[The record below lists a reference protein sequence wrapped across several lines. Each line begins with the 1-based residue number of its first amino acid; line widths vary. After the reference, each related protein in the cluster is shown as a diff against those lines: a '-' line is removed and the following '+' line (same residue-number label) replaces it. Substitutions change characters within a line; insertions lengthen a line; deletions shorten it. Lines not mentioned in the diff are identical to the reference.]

1 MYPDTF
7 SIIKVFSF
15 AAVAFVVTVIWTP
28 FLTNFLYKYKIGK
41 QIRDSKTAPIFAK
54 LHMKKSGTPT
64 MGGILIWMTTLVLAL
79 LFAMLAAV
87 TEMPFFKDINFLNRP
102 ETLLP
107 LGALVATALVGLAD
121 DFFNVRQ
128 MGSQGGGL
136 RVRHKLVIY
145 TIISIIAAWWFVAKL
160 DWTTLHVPFA
170 GNFDIGWWF
179 APIII
184 FVIVA
189 TSFSVNETDGL
200 DGLAG
205 GTLLAAFFALAFI
218 AFMQDKVNLAT
229 FCAVISGSLLAFLW
243 FNISPARFFMGDT
256 GSMAM
261 GTTLG
266 IVAILT
272 NSIFILPIIG
282 LVFVIEAL
290 SVIIQLSSK
299 RFRKKKIFQSTPL
312 HHHFEAIGWPE
323 TKIVMRFW
331 VIAAVMAVV
340 GVSFYLIDK

>member
-1 MYPDTF
+1 MLLDTF
-7 SIIKVFSF
+7 SIIKVLSF
-15 AAVAFVVTVIWTP
+15 AAVAFIVTVIWTP
-28 FLTNFLYKYKIGK
+28 FLTNFLYKHKIGK
-41 QIRDSKTAPIFAK
+41 QIRDSGSAPIFAK

-64 MGGILIWMTTLVLAL
+64 MGGVLIWITTLGLAL
-79 LFAMLAAV
+79 LFACLAAI
-87 TEMPFFKDINFLNRP
+87 TEVPFFKDINFLTRS

-107 LGALVATALVGLAD
+107 LGALIATALVGLAD
-121 DFFNVRQ
+121 DYFNVRK
-128 MGSQGGGL
+128 MGANGGGL

-145 TIISIIAAWWFVAKL
+145 SVISIIAAWWFVAKL
-160 DWTTLHVPFA
+160 DWTTIHVPFA

-184 FVIVA
+184 FIIVA

-205 GTLLAAFFALAFI
+205 GTLLAAFFAFAFI

-256 GSMAM
+256 GSMAL

-272 NSIFILPIIG
+272 NSVFILPIIG
-282 LVFVIEAL
+282 LVFMVEAL
-290 SVIIQLSSK
+290 SVIIQLLSK
-299 RFRKKKIFQSTPL
+299 KIRKKKIFQSSPL
-312 HHHFEAIGWPE
+312 HHHLEAIGWPE

-331 VIAAVMAVV
+331 VISAVMAVA